1 MDRLIVVRN
10 KFKLHLTRKYLT
22 RPEMLMLYSGS
33 TVVEH
38 SIHNPKVGGSNPA
51 KNTDRKKWQR
61 KFYIIGP
68 CWWVFTMATADNGL
82 DKD

>member
-10 KFKLHLTRKYLT
+10 KFKLHFTHKYLT

-38 SIHNPKVGGSNPA
+38 SIHNPKVGGSNPTRA
-51 KNTDRKKWQR
+51 QNDRES
-61 KFYIIGP
+61 FIS
-68 CWWVFTMATADNGL
+68 L
-82 DKD
+82 DPVGGSL